1 MPQSN
6 RPFNQHATEGQPQ
19 TFTKY
24 IKNFIRQ
31 DYTVTRFWPNSFF
44 RFHDLRH
51 SGVVHVEAGKKLT
64 RLTLV
69 ISNPTGLFNR
79 LRFDCVS

>member
-24 IKNFIRQ
+24 IKNVIRQ
-31 DYTVTRFWPNSFF
+31 DYTVTRFWPTSFF
-44 RFHDLRH
+44 RFHDLIH
-51 SGVVHVEAGKKLT
+51 SGVVHVEAGKKINKANVGHL
-64 RLTLV
+64 
-69 ISNPTGLFNR
+69 
-79 LRFDCVS
+79 